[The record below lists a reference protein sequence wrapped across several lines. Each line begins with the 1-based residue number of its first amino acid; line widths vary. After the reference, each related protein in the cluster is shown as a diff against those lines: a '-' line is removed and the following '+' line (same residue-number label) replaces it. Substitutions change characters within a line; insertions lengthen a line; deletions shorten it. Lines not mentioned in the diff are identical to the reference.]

1 MNLGAILTNTTGKYP
16 DRTALIHLDM
26 RWTYETLNRRVNRLA
41 NTLLNTGVKKGDGI
55 ALMFFNSNHF
65 VEVYFAA
72 MKIGAVA
79 TPVNFRFVGPE
90 IEHIINDSEATIFFY
105 GSEFQE
111 IISECLPRLNH
122 LRRVITVDSPDTT
135 LAADYEQFLSEG
147 ENSEPGVQV
156 AEDDSCQIMYTSG
169 TTGKPKGAV
178 ITHHAVLWNMVNTM
192 WGREDQEAEIAL
204 IIGPLYHTA
213 ALNNHLTI
221 QVALGGTS
229 ILIKKFDPVHVL
241 EVIQRER
248 ATTISGS
255 PTMYH
260 LMLQNP
266 DVHKFDTSSI
276 TKCTVGAAILPGE
289 TKRHLENFFPN
300 ISGIYDIYGCT
311 EAAPSIT
318 CLKGED
324 AERKHGSVGRALPF
338 LQVRIVDEADQPV
351 PADTVGELI
360 CRGPNVMQGYHG
372 QPEATRE
379 ALRGGWLHTGDM
391 ARMDPEGFLYI
402 VDRKKDMIIS
412 GGENISPREVEE
424 VLHTHPLI
432 DDAAVVGVAE
442 AVWGEAVRAFVVIRD
457 GTELT
462 EADVINHCKRH
473 LAGYKKPKYV
483 TFIDEIPKN
492 PSGKIL
498 KTKLRQ
504 MPL

>member
-1 MNLGAILTNTTGKYP
+1 MNLGAILTNTVEKYP
-16 DRTALIHLDM
+16 DRTALIHLES
-26 RWTYETLNRRVNRLA
+26 RWTYEELNSRVNRLA
-41 NTLLNTGVKKGDGI
+41 DALVKMGVKKGDGI

-65 VEVYFAA
+65 VEVYFATI
-72 MKIGAVA
+72 KIGAVA
-79 TPVNFRFVGPE
+79 VPVNFRFVGPE
-90 IEHIINDSEATIFFY
+90 IVHIINDSEATTFFY
-105 GSEFQE
+105 GNEFHE

-122 LRRVITVDSPDTT
+122 VRRFITVDSPDTT
-135 LAADYEQFLSEG
+135 LAADYERFLSEG
-147 ENSEPGVQV
+147 EISEPGVPV
-156 AEDDSCQIMYTSG
+156 TEDDICQIMYTSG

-178 ITHHAVLWNMVNTM
+178 ITQRAVMWNMVNTI

-248 ATTISGS
+248 VTTISGA

-260 LMLQNP
+260 LLLQHP
-266 DVHKFDTSSI
+266 DAHKFDTSSI
-276 TKCTVGAAILPGE
+276 TKCTAGSAILPGE
-289 TKRHLENFFPN
+289 TKRRLETFFPN
-300 ISGIYDIYGCT
+300 ISGIYDVYGCT

-318 CLKGED
+318 SLKGED
-324 AERKHGSVGRALPF
+324 AERKHGSVGRVLPF
-338 LQVRIVDEADQPV
+338 LQVRIVDDADQPV

-379 ALRGGWLHTGDM
+379 TLRGGWLHTGDM
-391 ARMDPEGFLYI
+391 ARMDKEGFITI

-424 VLHTHPLI
+424 VLLIHPFI

-442 AVWGEAVRAFVVIRD
+442 DVWGEAVRAFVVIQP
-457 GTELT
+457 GAELT
-462 EADVINHCKRH
+462 ETDVIRHCRRH
-473 LAGYKKPKYV
+473 LASYKKPKYV
-483 TFIDEIPKN
+483 SFVDDIPRN

-498 KTKLRQ
+498 KTELRQ
-504 MPL
+504 LPL